1 MLSCVC
7 TCAAVHREE
16 ETQRAIGCAGAGM
29 DGVMLEESS
38 QELGA
43 HSDPAR
49 TNCKSHQLQRE
60 LGWNQPGEGFSGQ
73 EGPLGAVTK
82 AFCRPKGPRQVEV
95 SPLCCLWCE
104 PRGKSRLSSWL
115 PGEAVP
121 IPISPAL
128 LLPHPWERRS
138 AVLTVLKPSP
148 SHPCTPWAV
157 LT

>member
-1 MLSCVC
+1 MYMCCNASGRNTKSNWLCRGWDGWSD
-7 TCAAVHREE
+7 
-16 ETQRAIGCAGAGM
+16 AG
-29 DGVMLEESS
+29 GVIP
-38 QELGA
+38 GA
-43 HSDPAR
+43 RSDPAR

-82 AFCRPKGPRQVEV
+82 AFCNPKGPRQVEV

-104 PRGKSRLSSWL
+104 PHGKSRLPSWL
-115 PGEAVP
+115 PGEAAP

-128 LLPHPWERRS
+128 LLPHPWECWS

>member
-7 TCAAVHREE
+7 TCAAMHQE

-29 DGVMLEESS
+29 DGVMLEESP

-43 HSDPAR
+43 RSDPAR

-82 AFCRPKGPRQVEV
+82 AFCSPKGPRQVEV

-104 PRGKSRLSSWL
+104 PHGKSRLPSWL
-115 PGEAVP
+115 PGEAAP

-157 LT
+157 LM